1 MLLNTMRGHRL
12 AKVGVFFFM
21 PFGFANCQL
30 VLYISNVRKH
40 YRPTPPMITQ
50 MSIVL
55 GLQMVNRFCILRV
68 QTNKQRKNNMKKY
81 YFSILIQDSET
92 INEID
97 ELREKFA
104 ENDDFN
110 ICAYVCD
117 MFCGIGFE
125 DDKDNFTDYMPY
137 ICKGSDFTVDTY
149 REYTLVRNLAVCGN
163 YMLYREAT
171 AEEVEWLE
179 ENK

>member
-1 MLLNTMRGHRL
+1 
-12 AKVGVFFFM
+12 
-21 PFGFANCQL
+21 
-30 VLYISNVRKH
+30 
-40 YRPTPPMITQ
+40 MITQ

-68 QTNKQRKNNMKKY
+68 QTNKERNNMKKY
-81 YFSILIQDSET
+81 YFSILIQDSDT

-97 ELREKFA
+97 ELRKKFA

-125 DDKDNFTDYMPY
+125 DDKDNFTDYVPY
-137 ICKGSDFTVDTY
+137 IGIGGDFTVDTY
-149 REYTLVRNLAVCGN
+149 REYELVRNLAIGGD

-171 AEEVEWLE
+171 ADEVEWLE

>member
-1 MLLNTMRGHRL
+1 M
-12 AKVGVFFFM
+12 VGGFFFYFY
-21 PFGFANCQL
+21 PLGFANCQPI
-30 VLYISNVRKH
+30 LYISNVGRIPRSH
-40 YRPTPPMITQ
+40 TAHDY
-50 MSIVL
+50 SNEYSL
-55 GLQMVNRFCILRV
+55 GFANGQPFLYIEG
-68 QTNKQRKNNMKKY
+68 TNKQRNNMKKY
-81 YFSILIQDSET
+81 YFSILIQDSDT

-97 ELREKFA
+97 ELRKKFA

-137 ICKGSDFTVDTY
+137 ICKGSDFIVRTY
-149 REYTLVRNLAVCGN
+149 REYTLVRNLAVGGD

-171 AEEVEWLE
+171 KDEVEWLE

>member
-1 MLLNTMRGHRL
+1 
-12 AKVGVFFFM
+12 
-21 PFGFANCQL
+21 
-30 VLYISNVRKH
+30 
-40 YRPTPPMITQ
+40 
-50 MSIVL
+50 
-55 GLQMVNRFCILRV
+55 
-68 QTNKQRKNNMKKY
+68 MKKY
-81 YFSILIQDSET
+81 YFSILIQDSDT

-97 ELREKFA
+97 ELRKKFA
-104 ENDDFN
+104 EDDDFN

-125 DDKDNFTDYMPY
+125 DDEDNFTDYVPY

-149 REYTLVRNLAVCGN
+149 REYTLVRNLAIGGD

-171 AEEVEWLE
+171 ADEVEWLE

>member
-1 MLLNTMRGHRL
+1 
-12 AKVGVFFFM
+12 
-21 PFGFANCQL
+21 
-30 VLYISNVRKH
+30 
-40 YRPTPPMITQ
+40 
-50 MSIVL
+50 
-55 GLQMVNRFCILRV
+55 
-68 QTNKQRKNNMKKY
+68 MKKY
-81 YFSILIQDSET
+81 YFSILIQDSDT

-97 ELREKFA
+97 ELRKKFA

-137 ICKGSDFTVDTY
+137 ICKGSDFIVRTY
-149 REYTLVRNLAVCGN
+149 REYTLVRNLTVCGD

>member
-1 MLLNTMRGHRL
+1 
-12 AKVGVFFFM
+12 
-21 PFGFANCQL
+21 
-30 VLYISNVRKH
+30 
-40 YRPTPPMITQ
+40 MITQ
-50 MSIVL
+50 MSMVL

-68 QTNKQRKNNMKKY
+68 QTNKERNNMKKY
-81 YFSILIQDSET
+81 YFSILIQDSDT

-97 ELREKFA
+97 ELRKKFA

-125 DDKDNFTDYMPY
+125 DDEDNFTDYMPY

-149 REYTLVRNLAVCGN
+149 REYELVRNLAIGGD

-171 AEEVEWLE
+171 ADEVEWLE

>member
-1 MLLNTMRGHRL
+1 
-12 AKVGVFFFM
+12 
-21 PFGFANCQL
+21 
-30 VLYISNVRKH
+30 
-40 YRPTPPMITQ
+40 
-50 MSIVL
+50 
-55 GLQMVNRFCILRV
+55 
-68 QTNKQRKNNMKKY
+68 MKKY
-81 YFSILIQDSET
+81 YFSILIQDSDT

-97 ELREKFA
+97 ELRKKFA

-125 DDKDNFTDYMPY
+125 DDKDNFTDYVPY
-137 ICKGSDFTVDTY
+137 IGMGGDFTVDTY
-149 REYTLVRNLAVCGN
+149 REYELVRNLAVCGD

>member
-1 MLLNTMRGHRL
+1 
-12 AKVGVFFFM
+12 
-21 PFGFANCQL
+21 
-30 VLYISNVRKH
+30 
-40 YRPTPPMITQ
+40 MITQ

-68 QTNKQRKNNMKKY
+68 QTNKERNNMKKY
-81 YFSILIQDSET
+81 YFSILIQDSDT

-97 ELREKFA
+97 ELRKKFA

-125 DDKDNFTDYMPY
+125 DDEDNFTDYVPY
-137 ICKGSDFTVDTY
+137 IGIGGDFTVDTY
-149 REYTLVRNLAVCGN
+149 REYELVRNLVIGGD

-171 AEEVEWLE
+171 ADEVEWLE

>member
-1 MLLNTMRGHRL
+1 MWEEYHNHSTHNYSNEYSL
-12 AKVGVFFFM
+12 
-21 PFGFANCQL
+21 GFANGQPF
-30 VLYISNVRKH
+30 LYIE
-40 YRPTPPMITQ
+40 
-50 MSIVL
+50 
-55 GLQMVNRFCILRV
+55 G
-68 QTNKQRKNNMKKY
+68 TNKQRNNMKKY
-81 YFSILIQDSET
+81 YFSILIQDSDT
-92 INEID
+92 ISEID
-97 ELREKFA
+97 TLRKKFA

-125 DDKDNFTDYMPY
+125 DDKDNFTDYKPY
-137 ICKGSDFTVDTY
+137 ICKGSDFIVRTY